1 MNKLNRLASRKIFA
15 AFVLVIAAWAMA
27 LPASGSLQGINSGLA
42 SYSNPPVIGFGN
54 APIYAPSQPV
64 VPNSVIVAMAATP
77 DGKGYWLVGATGQ
90 VFDYGDAP
98 DLGSLSDPS
107 QKAPIIAMAATP
119 DGKGYWLVGSDG
131 SVYPFG
137 DAQSYGSTANLNL
150 NGPIVGIASTPD
162 GKGYWLVGADGGIF
176 TFGDAAFYGSMG
188 GKYLAGAIVGM
199 ASTPDG
205 KGYWL
210 VGADGGIFTFGDAAF
225 YGSMGGKPIN
235 ASVVGMA
242 ATADGK
248 GYWLVGA
255 DGGIFTFGDAPFY
268 GSLGGKLPNIP
279 ISAITGSQSGPGY
292 YLLSPD
298 SFNYQITPTANEG
311 VTRWSQQIILT
322 AESQVAP
329 ASSPGSFCNPY
340 GPCEEWCA
348 LFASWIWSHSGV
360 PTPSYGFTGALYD
373 WVAHNQQILPPSQL
387 PAEGDFVFYGTGP
400 GSASTSVHMGIVAQT
415 WPDGSLVT
423 IEGDSGPGP
432 GGYLGVTL
440 NGPFLISHSLE
451 QNGSPIYGFGQP
463 NN

>member
-150 NGPIVGIASTPD
+150 NGPIVGIASTP
-162 GKGYWLVGADGGIF
+162 
-176 TFGDAAFYGSMG
+176 
-188 GKYLAGAIVGM
+188 
-199 ASTPDG
+199 
-205 KGYWL
+205 
-210 VGADGGIFTFGDAAF
+210 
-225 YGSMGGKPIN
+225 
-235 ASVVGMA
+235 
-242 ATADGK
+242 DGK